1 MVLPRATVFRG
12 EWPLYTQRTPCVL
25 PVDCQKSMV
34 GVDGETTLHHPR
46 GDEGGGGGGVEEGKS
61 GGGGQRGRGG
71 GGGESGE

>member
-1 MVLPRATVFRG
+1 M
-12 EWPLYTQRTPCVL
+12 L

-46 GDEGGGGGGVEEGKS
+46 GDEGGGGAGGGGVGEGKS

-71 GGGESGE
+71 GGESGE